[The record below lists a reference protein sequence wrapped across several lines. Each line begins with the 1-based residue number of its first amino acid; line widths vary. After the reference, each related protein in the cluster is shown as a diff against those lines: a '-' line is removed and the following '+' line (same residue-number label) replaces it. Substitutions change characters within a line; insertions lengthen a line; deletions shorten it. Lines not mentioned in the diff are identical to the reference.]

1 MRNLANENKGG
12 VCLSSIRN
20 KLVVF
25 VAFLLILAVAAAS
38 VANFYL
44 LRKELLA
51 ETGERLKKD
60 AAVYAGD
67 LGKWLEV
74 RTAEVGMLAN
84 SPLTIEN
91 NRERM
96 IPYLAAE
103 IKRNPGYLR
112 FFVVATNGDTYYSN
126 GSTSN
131 LKDREYVKTVL
142 ATGKPVVSDPVI
154 STVDKKAVIVIAA
167 PIFRN
172 GKVDGVMGSTITID
186 DLSALVAK
194 IKQGN
199 TGYSFILQK
208 DGLAIAHPDAKLAM
222 KMNLLKDA
230 NIPAE
235 LKDMATK
242 MAKLENGIVVYSFNG
257 VNRYAG
263 YAPIPG
269 TGWSLASNVPV
280 SEVTS
285 ILGVLIQSSIWSGL
299 AALLIAAFLVF
310 WFASSFARPIAQ
322 VSAMAMQIAG
332 GDLRVKSLA
341 IKSNDEIGKLA
352 DAMDQM
358 ASSLNQLVRKVSSAA
373 EQLAA
378 SSEQLTAS
386 AQQSAEAANMVAGTV
401 MQMAEGAAQQN
412 ESVTDAATIVQQM
425 TASLDGVAATA
436 GNLAQ
441 LATQSVTQTDTGRK
455 GIENAVAQ
463 MGEVGQGT
471 AATAQSVL
479 ELQDSSQKIAEI
491 VGLISGIAGQT
502 NLLALN
508 AAIEAAR
515 AGEAGRGFAVVA
527 EEVRK
532 LAEQTETAAQQITSL
547 IRENDESIQG
557 TVNRMQQAKGDV
569 ESGVKMV
576 NAAGQGFES
585 IAEMVGKLSARIAEV
600 SGTVREVAQGSRKI
614 NESVGEIEKISQ
626 KTAADAQGISAA
638 TEEQSA
644 SMQEIASS
652 SQALAKLAG
661 DLQEVISQFR
671 V

>member
-1 MRNLANENKGG
+1 M
-12 VCLSSIRN
+12 SSIRN
-20 KLVVF
+20 KLVLF
-25 VAFLLILAVAAAS
+25 VALLLILAVAAAS
-38 VANFYL
+38 VANFYM
-44 LRKELLA
+44 LRKELLV
-51 ETGERLKKD
+51 ETGDRLKND
-60 AAVYAGD
+60 AAVHAGD
-67 LGKWLEV
+67 LGNWLEV
-74 RTAEVGMLAN
+74 RTAEVEMLAN
-84 SPLTIEN
+84 MPLIVEN
-91 NRERM
+91 NRERV

-103 IKRNPGYLR
+103 IKRKPGYLR
-112 FFVVATNGDTYYSN
+112 FFVVATNGDAYYSN
-126 GSTSN
+126 NSTSN
-131 LKDREYVKTVL
+131 LKDRAYVKSVL
-142 ATGKPVVSDPVI
+142 ATGKPIVADPVI
-154 STVDKKAVIVIAA
+154 SRVDNKAVIVIAA

-186 DLSALVAK
+186 DLSAKVGK

-208 DGLAIAHPDAKLAM
+208 DGLAIAHPDAKMAM
-222 KMNLLKDA
+222 KMNFLKDA

-235 LKDMATK
+235 LKEMATR
-242 MAKLENGIVVYSFNG
+242 MAKKETGITVYTFNGI
-257 VNRYAG
+257 NRYAG
-263 YAPIPG
+263 FAPIPG
-269 TGWSLASNVPV
+269 TDWSIGSNVPV
-280 SEVTS
+280 SEVTG
-285 ILGVLIQSSIWSGL
+285 ILAVLIKSSIWSGL
-299 AALLIAAFLVF
+299 AALLIASFLVF
-310 WFASSFARPIAQ
+310 WFATRFARPISQ

-332 GDLRVKSLA
+332 GDLRVKPLA
-341 IKSNDEIGKLA
+341 LNSSDEIGKMA
-352 DAMDQM
+352 GAMDQM
-358 ASSLNQLVRKVSSAA
+358 AASLNQLVRKVSSAA

-386 AQQSAEAANMVAGTV
+386 AQQSADAANMVAGTV

-412 ESVTDAATIVQQM
+412 ESVADAAAIVQQM
-425 TASLDGVAATA
+425 TVSLDGVAATA
-436 GNLAQ
+436 GSLAQ
-441 LATQSVTQTDTGRK
+441 LATQSATHTDTGRK

-471 AATAQSVL
+471 AATANSVL
-479 ELQDSSQKIAEI
+479 ELQSSSQKIAEI

-547 IRENDESIQG
+547 IRENDESIQS
-557 TVNRMQQAKGDV
+557 TVGRMQQAKGDV
-569 ESGVKMV
+569 ESGVKLV

-585 IAEMVGKLSARIAEV
+585 IAEMVNNLSTRIVEV
-600 SGTVREVAQGSRKI
+600 STTVREVAQGSRKI
-614 NESVGEIEKISQ
+614 KESVGQIETVSQ

-644 SMQEIASS
+644 SMEEIASS
-652 SQALAKLAG
+652 SQALAQLAG
-661 DLQEVISQFR
+661 DLQAVINQFR

>member
-1 MRNLANENKGG
+1 M
-12 VCLSSIRN
+12 SSIRN
-20 KLVVF
+20 KLVLF
-25 VAFLLILAVAAAS
+25 VSLLLVLAVAAAS
-38 VANFYL
+38 VANFYM
-44 LRKELLA
+44 LRKELLV

-60 AAVYAGD
+60 ATVYAGD
-67 LGKWLEV
+67 LGRWIEV
-74 RTAEVGMLAN
+74 RLAEVGMLAN
-84 SPLTIEN
+84 SPILVEN
-91 NRERM
+91 NRERV

-112 FFVVATNGDTYYSN
+112 FFVVATNGDAYYSN

-131 LKDREYVKTVL
+131 LKDRDYVQKVL
-142 ATGKPVVSDPVI
+142 ATGKPIVSDPVV
-154 STVDKKAVIVIAA
+154 SRVDNKAVIVIAA

-186 DLSALVAK
+186 DLSALVGK
-194 IKQGN
+194 IKQGQ
-199 TGYSFILQK
+199 TGYSFVIQK
-208 DGLAIAHPDAKLAM
+208 DGLLIAHPDAKMTM
-222 KMNLLKDA
+222 KSNIIKDA
-230 NIPAE
+230 NFPPE
-235 LKDMATK
+235 VKSMATK
-242 MAKLENGIVVYSFNG
+242 MGNKETGIITYEWNGI
-257 VNRYAG
+257 NRYAG

-269 TGWSLASNVPV
+269 TEWSFGTNVPV
-280 SEVTS
+280 AEVTS
-285 ILGVLIQSSIWSGL
+285 ILAVLIQSSLASGF
-299 AALLIAAFLVF
+299 AALLIAALLVF
-310 WFASSFARPIAQ
+310 WFATRFARPISQ

-332 GDLRVKSLA
+332 GDLRVKPLA
-341 IKSNDEIGKLA
+341 LTSSDEIGKMA

-358 ASSLNQLVRKVSSAA
+358 AASLNQLVRKVSSAA

-378 SSEQLTAS
+378 SSEELTAS
-386 AQQSAEAANMVAGTV
+386 AQQSAEAANLVAGTV

-412 ESVTDAATIVQQM
+412 ESVTDAVAIVEQM
-425 TASLDGVAATA
+425 TASLDGMSATA

-455 GIENAVAQ
+455 GIEKAVTQ

-471 AATAQSVL
+471 AATASSVL
-479 ELQDSSQKIAEI
+479 ELQASSQKIAEI

-532 LAEQTETAAQQITSL
+532 LAEQTETAAQQITGL

-557 TVNRMQQAKGDV
+557 TVARMQQAKGDV
-569 ESGVKMV
+569 ESGVKLV
-576 NAAGQGFES
+576 NDAGQGFES
-585 IAEMVGKLSARIAEV
+585 IAAMVGNLSAQIVEV
-600 SGTVREVAQGSRKI
+600 STTVREVAVGSRKI
-614 NESVGEIEKISQ
+614 NESVGQIEKVSQ

-661 DLQEVISQFR
+661 DLQTVINQFR

>member
-1 MRNLANENKGG
+1 M
-12 VCLSSIRN
+12 SSIRN
-20 KLVVF
+20 KLVLF
-25 VAFLLILAVAAAS
+25 VALLLILAVTAAS
-38 VANFYL
+38 VANFYM
-44 LRKELLA
+44 LRQELLV
-51 ETGERLKKD
+51 ETGDRLKND
-60 AAVYAGD
+60 TAVHAGD
-67 LGKWLEV
+67 LGNWLEV
-74 RTAEVGMLAN
+74 RTAEVEMLAN
-84 SPLTIEN
+84 MPLVVEN
-91 NRERM
+91 NRERV

-103 IKRNPGYLR
+103 IKRKPGYLR
-112 FFVVATNGDTYYSN
+112 FFVVAANGDAYYSN
-126 GSTSN
+126 NSTSN
-131 LKDREYVKTVL
+131 LKDRAYVKSVL
-142 ATGKPVVSDPVI
+142 ATGKPIVADPVI
-154 STVDKKAVIVIAA
+154 SRVDNKAVIVIAA

-186 DLSALVAK
+186 DLSAKVGK

-208 DGLAIAHPDAKLAM
+208 DGLAIAHPDAKMAM
-222 KMNLLKDA
+222 KLNLLKDA

-235 LKDMATK
+235 LKEMATR
-242 MAKLENGIVVYSFNG
+242 MAKKETGVTVYTFNGI
-257 VNRYAG
+257 NRYAG
-263 YAPIPG
+263 FAPIPG
-269 TGWSLASNVPV
+269 TDWSIGSNVPV
-280 SEVTS
+280 SEVTE
-285 ILGVLIQSSIWSGL
+285 ILAVLIKSSIWSGL

-310 WFASSFARPIAQ
+310 WFATRFARPISQ

-332 GDLRVKSLA
+332 GDLRVKPLA
-341 IKSNDEIGKLA
+341 LKSNDEIGKMA

-358 ASSLNQLVRKVSSAA
+358 AASLNQLVRKVSSAA

-386 AQQSAEAANMVAGTV
+386 AQQSADAANMVAGTV

-412 ESVTDAATIVQQM
+412 ESVADAAAIVQQM

-436 GNLAQ
+436 GSLAQ
-441 LATQSVTQTDTGRK
+441 LATQSATHTDTGRK

-471 AATAQSVL
+471 AATANSVL
-479 ELQDSSQKIAEI
+479 ELQSSSQKIAEI

-547 IRENDESIQG
+547 IRENDESIQS
-557 TVNRMQQAKGDV
+557 TVGRMQQAKGDV
-569 ESGVKMV
+569 ESGVKLV

-585 IAEMVGKLSARIAEV
+585 IAEMVSNLSTRIVEV
-600 SGTVREVAQGSRKI
+600 STTVREVAQGSRKI
-614 NESVGEIEKISQ
+614 KESVGQIEQVSQ

-644 SMQEIASS
+644 SMEEIASS
-652 SQALAKLAG
+652 SQALAQLAG
-661 DLQEVISQFR
+661 DLQAVINQFR

>member
-1 MRNLANENKGG
+1 M
-12 VCLSSIRN
+12 SSIRN
-20 KLVVF
+20 KLVLF
-25 VAFLLILAVAAAS
+25 VSLLLVLAVAAAS
-38 VANFYL
+38 VANFYM
-44 LRKELLA
+44 LRKELLV

-60 AAVYAGD
+60 ATVQAGD
-67 LGKWLEV
+67 LGRWIEV
-74 RTAEVGMLAN
+74 RVAEVGMLAN
-84 SPLTIEN
+84 SPIIVEN
-91 NRERM
+91 NRERAM
-96 IPYLAAE
+96 AYLTAE

-112 FFVVATNGDTYYSN
+112 LFVVATNGDAYYSN

-131 LKDREYVKTVL
+131 LKDRDYVQKVL
-142 ATGKPVVSDPVI
+142 ATGKPMIADPVM
-154 STVDKKAVIVIAA
+154 SRVDNKAVIVIAA

-186 DLSALVAK
+186 DLSALVGK
-194 IKQGN
+194 VKQGQ
-199 TGYSFILQK
+199 TGYAFVLQK
-208 DGLAIAHPDAKLAM
+208 DGLAIAHPDPKLVM
-222 KMNLLKDA
+222 KANAIKDA
-230 NIPAE
+230 AFPAE
-235 LKDMATK
+235 LKDMAIRLANK
-242 MAKLENGIVVYSFNG
+242 ENGVTVYSFNG
-257 VNRYAG
+257 ISRYAG
-263 YAPIPG
+263 FAPIPG
-269 TGWSLASNVPV
+269 TDWGIGTIVPV
-280 SEVTS
+280 SEVTG
-285 ILGVLIQSSIWSGL
+285 ILAVLIQSSLMSGF

-310 WFASSFARPIAQ
+310 WFATRFSRPITQ

-332 GDLRVKSLA
+332 GDLRVKPLA
-341 IKSNDEIGKLA
+341 LDSNDEIGKLA

-386 AQQSAEAANMVAGTV
+386 AQQSADAANSVAGTV

-412 ESVTDAATIVQQM
+412 ESVADAATIVEQM
-425 TASLDGVAATA
+425 TASLDGMAATA

-441 LATQSVTQTDTGRK
+441 LATQSVTQTETGRK
-455 GIENAVAQ
+455 GIEKAVTQ

-471 AATAQSVL
+471 AATANSVL
-479 ELQDSSQKIAEI
+479 ELQASSQKIAEI

-547 IRENDESIQG
+547 IRENDESIQS
-557 TVNRMQQAKGDV
+557 TVGRMQQAKGDV
-569 ESGVKMV
+569 ESGVKLV
-576 NAAGQGFES
+576 NDAGHGFES
-585 IAEMVGKLSARIAEV
+585 IAEMVSNLSAQIVEV
-600 SGTVREVAQGSRKI
+600 STTVREVAIGSRKI
-614 NESVGEIEKISQ
+614 NDSVSQIEKVSQ

-661 DLQEVISQFR
+661 DLQEVINQFR

>member
-1 MRNLANENKGG
+1 M
-12 VCLSSIRN
+12 SSIRN
-20 KLVVF
+20 KLVLF
-25 VAFLLILAVAAAS
+25 VSLLLVLAVAAAS
-38 VANFYL
+38 VANFYM
-44 LRKELLA
+44 LRKELLV
-51 ETGERLKKD
+51 ETGDRLKQD
-60 AAVYAGD
+60 AAVHAGD
-67 LGKWLEV
+67 LGKWMEV
-74 RTAEVGMLAN
+74 RVAEVGMLAN
-84 SPLTIEN
+84 SPILVEN
-91 NRERM
+91 NRERV

-112 FFVVATNGDTYYSN
+112 LFVVATNGDAYYSN

-131 LKDREYVKTVL
+131 LKDRDYVQKVL
-142 ATGKPVVSDPVI
+142 ATGKPIVADPVM
-154 STVDKKAVIVIAA
+154 SRVDNKAVIVIAA

-172 GKVDGVMGSTITID
+172 GKIDGVMGSTITID
-186 DLSALVAK
+186 DLSAMVGK
-194 IKQGN
+194 IKQGQ
-199 TGYSFILQK
+199 TGYSYVVQK
-208 DGLAIAHPDAKLAM
+208 DGLVIAHPDVKLAM
-222 KMNLLKDA
+222 KMNFLKDA
-230 NIPAE
+230 NVPAE
-235 LKDMATK
+235 LKEMGTR
-242 MAKLENGIVVYSFNG
+242 MAKQESGVTIYTFNGI
-257 VNRYAG
+257 NRYAG
-263 YAPIPG
+263 FAPIPG
-269 TGWSLASNVPV
+269 TEWSIGTNVPV
-280 SEVTS
+280 AEVTS
-285 ILGVLIQSSIWSGL
+285 ILAVLIQSSLMSGF

-310 WFASSFARPIAQ
+310 WFATKFARPITQ

-332 GDLRVKSLA
+332 GDLRVKPLA
-341 IKSNDEIGKLA
+341 LTSNDEIGQMA

-358 ASSLNQLVRKVSSAA
+358 AASLNQLVRKVSSAA

-386 AQQSAEAANMVAGTV
+386 AQQSAEAANLVAGTV

-412 ESVTDAATIVQQM
+412 ESVTDAVAIVEQM
-425 TASLDGVAATA
+425 TASLDGMSATA

-455 GIENAVAQ
+455 GIEKAVTQ

-471 AATAQSVL
+471 AATANSVL

-547 IRENDESIQG
+547 IRENDESIQS
-557 TVNRMQQAKGDV
+557 TVGRMQQAKGDV
-569 ESGVKMV
+569 ESGVKLV
-576 NAAGQGFES
+576 NDAGQGFEA
-585 IAEMVGKLSARIAEV
+585 IAAMVSNLSAQIVEV
-600 SGTVREVAQGSRKI
+600 STTVREVAVGSRKI
-614 NESVGEIEKISQ
+614 NESVGQIEKVSQ

-644 SMQEIASS
+644 SMEEIASS

-661 DLQEVISQFR
+661 DLQEVINQFR

>member
-1 MRNLANENKGG
+1 M
-12 VCLSSIRN
+12 SSIRN
-20 KLVVF
+20 KLVLF
-25 VAFLLILAVAAAS
+25 VSLLLVLAVAAAS
-38 VANFYL
+38 VANFYM
-44 LRKELLA
+44 LRKELLV
-51 ETGERLKKD
+51 ETGEQLKED
-60 AAVYAGD
+60 AAVHAGD

-74 RTAEVGMLAN
+74 RIAEVGMLAN
-84 SPLTIEN
+84 SPLIVEN
-91 NRERM
+91 NRERVTA
-96 IPYLAAE
+96 YLASE

-112 FFVVATNGDTYYSN
+112 LFVVATNGDAYYSN
-126 GSTSN
+126 GSTAN
-131 LKDREYVKTVL
+131 LKDRDYVQKVL
-142 ATGKPVVSDPVI
+142 ASGKPIVADPVM
-154 STVDKKAVIVIAA
+154 SRVDNKAVIVIAA

-186 DLSALVAK
+186 DLSAIVAK
-194 IKQGN
+194 IKQGS
-199 TGYSFILQK
+199 TGYSFIVQK
-208 DGLAIAHPDAKLAM
+208 DGLAIAHPDAKMAM

-230 NIPAE
+230 NLPVE
-235 LKDMATK
+235 LKQMATR
-242 MAKLENGIVVYSFNG
+242 MANKENGITVYTFNG
-257 VNRYAG
+257 VSRYAG
-263 YAPIPG
+263 FAPIPG
-269 TGWSLASNVPV
+269 TDWSIGSNVPV
-280 SEVTS
+280 DEVTG
-285 ILGVLIQSSIWSGL
+285 ILTVLIKSSVWSGL

-310 WFASSFARPIAQ
+310 WFATRFSRPITQ

-332 GDLRVKSLA
+332 GDLRVKPLA
-341 IKSNDEIGKLA
+341 LDSNDEIGKLA

-386 AQQSAEAANMVAGTV
+386 AQQSADAANSVAGTV

-412 ESVTDAATIVQQM
+412 ESVADAATIVEQM
-425 TASLDGVAATA
+425 TASLDGMAATA

-441 LATQSVTQTDTGRK
+441 LATQSVTQTETGRK
-455 GIENAVAQ
+455 GIEKAVTQ

-471 AATAQSVL
+471 AATASSVL
-479 ELQDSSQKIAEI
+479 ELQASSQKIAEI

-547 IRENDESIQG
+547 IRENDESIQS
-557 TVNRMQQAKGDV
+557 TVGRMQQAKGDV
-569 ESGVKMV
+569 ESGVKLV
-576 NAAGQGFES
+576 NDAGHGFES
-585 IAEMVGKLSARIAEV
+585 IAEMVSNLSAQIVEV
-600 SGTVREVAQGSRKI
+600 STTVREVAIGSRKI
-614 NESVGEIEKISQ
+614 NDSVSQIEKVSQ

-661 DLQEVISQFR
+661 DLQEVINQFR